1 MDWKRQKVI
10 ISLMGWE
17 PGYHQFYHD
26 SKGGH
31 LTGVKAPFCSFFLWF
46 LFIITLLSLQR
57 RAADRS
63 TSPLHQLSH
72 CATRKPL
79 SHSVIYNLHNFT
91 MSLWLSNYS
100 RWEVQCILKRT
111 TAQCVLCKV
120 RCHCIFS
127 GPGIR
132 YSDIFCHNQIALC
145 ASTDWPSRD
154 CACTCSGY
162 SGIFC

>member
-1 MDWKRQKVI
+1 MGVLLVHWKMQKVI

-17 PGYHQFYHD
+17 SGYHQCCHD

-31 LTGVKAPFCSFFLWF
+31 LTGVKAPFEVVFLWF

-79 SHSVIYNLHNFT
+79 SLSVIYNLQNFT
-91 MSLWLSNYS
+91 MSFWLSDYS
-100 RWEVQCILKRT
+100 RWEVQCISKRVIGKNLNKLNSPHFPV
-111 TAQCVLCKV
+111 C
-120 RCHCIFS
+120 S
-127 GPGIR
+127 
-132 YSDIFCHNQIALC
+132 
-145 ASTDWPSRD
+145 ASTYGRK
-154 CACTCSGY
+154 C
-162 SGIFC
+162 